1 MQVVYAM
8 RDAIKVQLL
17 KWWTEHGWS
26 RHVRTRDIHKQRE
39 GNMNTIQLVNS
50 NGDTVTYTDSELTT
64 IIGNG
69 VKCAEDT
76 VRLSDKVKDIK
87 YKVRDFFSELEW
99 ESNEATI
106 TRSEVNK
113 LLKSIGCDT
122 IRGEYKAT
130 VTITAYVTGY
140 EAEDEDDAKDCIADD
155 ITVDIGSSA
164 SISVDNIEVDDVE
177 DDN

>member
-1 MQVVYAM
+1 
-8 RDAIKVQLL
+8 
-17 KWWTEHGWS
+17 
-26 RHVRTRDIHKQRE
+26 
-39 GNMNTIQLVNS
+39 MNTIQINTTDGAVNY
-50 NGDTVTYTDSELTT
+50 TETEVTRF
-64 IIGNG
+64 IQ
-69 VKCAEDT
+69 KAEE
-76 VRLSDKVKDIK
+76 LSDTK

-130 VTITAYVTGY
+130 ITITAYVTGY
-140 EAEDEDDAKDCIADD
+140 EAEDADDAADCIADD
-155 ITVDIGSSA
+155 ITVDIGSGA
-164 SISVDNIEVDDVE
+164 TINVDNIEVDDIE